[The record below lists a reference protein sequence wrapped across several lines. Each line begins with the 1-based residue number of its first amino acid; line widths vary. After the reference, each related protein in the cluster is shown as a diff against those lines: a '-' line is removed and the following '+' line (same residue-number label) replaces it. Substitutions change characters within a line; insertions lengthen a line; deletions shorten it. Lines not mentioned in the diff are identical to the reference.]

1 VERYTVKFERDE
13 DGWWIAEVKEVQG
26 CRSDGRTL
34 RQARERIREALELFD
49 VDPAK
54 VELVDEVKLPAPIR
68 RSVDRARAAR
78 ASAERATTTAAES
91 MAKTVRVLTRE
102 AGLSVRDAAE
112 LLGLSF
118 QRVHQLARKG
128 RASRAGGRAPA
139 RTRGRPSLR
148 RPGADLTQ

>member
-49 VDPAK
+49 VDPTK
-54 VELVDEVKLPAPIR
+54 VELVDEVKLPAPVR
-68 RSVDRARAAR
+68 RSIDRARAAR
-78 ASAERATTTAAES
+78 ATAERAATTAAQS
-91 MAKTVRVLTRE
+91 TAASVRVLTRE

-118 QRVHQLARKG
+118 QRVHQLAGKR
-128 RASRAGGRAPA
+128 RASAAGERA
-139 RTRGRPSLR
+139 R
-148 RPGADLTQ
+148 R